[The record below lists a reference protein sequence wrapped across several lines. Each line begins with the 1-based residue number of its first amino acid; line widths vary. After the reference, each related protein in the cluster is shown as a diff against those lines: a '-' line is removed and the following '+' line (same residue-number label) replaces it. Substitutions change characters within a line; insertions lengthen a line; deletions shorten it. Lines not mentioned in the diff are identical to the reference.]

1 MLLSLLGTL
10 PLMAQAQDDWRNSVE
25 VDVELL
31 LLVDVSRS
39 MSPRE
44 LDIQRRGYA
53 AALTSD
59 AVLGVIG
66 DGFIGN
72 IAVAYVEWAGDG
84 NQRVVADW
92 QVLRTREDAEAF
104 AGIILSHTL
113 PGMRR
118 TSIASALRNG
128 ALMFDG
134 NGYIGLRQVIDISG
148 DGPNNEGG
156 AVTVARDAALARGI
170 VVNGLPLM
178 TREGIGGQ
186 WHLEDLDKYYAA
198 CVIGGP
204 GAFVV
209 PVTEWASF
217 GDAVQRKLVME
228 ISGLVPEA
236 PQFARA
242 TPENGPE
249 NVPENGPANLPETIG
264 GTLPV
269 PGTGRASRGWPL
281 PEALT
286 GAPLRP
292 AQYATADGG
301 YDCLVGEKIWQRYRD
316 GWEP

>member
-1 MLLSLLGTL
+1 
-10 PLMAQAQDDWRNSVE
+10 MAQAQDDWRNSVE

-72 IAVAYVEWAGDG
+72 IAVSYVEWAGDG

-92 QVLRTREDAEAF
+92 QVLRTRADAEAF

-118 TSIASALRNG
+118 TSISSALRNG
-128 ALMFDG
+128 ALMFEG
-134 NGYIGLRQVIDISG
+134 NGYMGLRQVIDISG

-186 WHLEDLDKYYAA
+186 WHLDDLDEYYAS

-228 ISGLVPEA
+228 ISGLMPEGT
-236 PQFARA
+236 QFATAR
-242 TPENGPE
+242 PD
-249 NVPENGPANLPETIG
+249 
-264 GTLPV
+264 TLPA
-269 PGTGRASRGWPL
+269 PDMPAPDTGRASRGWPL
-281 PEALT
+281 PEAVT
-286 GAPLRP
+286 GVPVHP
-292 AQYATADGG
+292 AQYAPNGGG